1 MELSEKLQHLAALNI
16 LRIECHGNTD
26 PCLKVTF
33 IQDGELRVLP
43 CQKTEGAFLNP
54 DLRDAMTWDK
64 DFGWL
69 ISLPNSE
76 AF

>member
-1 MELSEKLQHLAALNI
+1 MELSEELQRAAALNI
-16 LRIECHGNTD
+16 MRIGCHGNTD
-26 PCLKVTF
+26 MCLKITF

-43 CQKTEGAFLNP
+43 CQKTEGVFLNP
-54 DLRDAMTWDK
+54 DLKDAMTWDK